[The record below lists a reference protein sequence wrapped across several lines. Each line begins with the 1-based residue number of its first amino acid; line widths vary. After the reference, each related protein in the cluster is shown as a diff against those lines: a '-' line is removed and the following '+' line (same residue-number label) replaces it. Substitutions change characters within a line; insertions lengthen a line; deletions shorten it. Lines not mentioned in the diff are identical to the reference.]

1 MQNEMSNMIIIRFFE
16 KKCAQEGNDWK
27 RVEINED
34 F

>member
-16 KKCAQEGNDWK
+16 KKCAQEGDDSK
-27 RVEINED
+27 RVAINVD